1 MYLFFDC
8 ETGGLTADYSLLTL
22 AAIVADKD
30 FNPVRGGNSVDTL
43 SLEIRHPTYVV
54 SPEALTI
61 NKIDLVHHSAC
72 GLKLEQAREK
82 FASFLE
88 QAKQVCGDKLIPAG
102 HNLPFDLK
110 FVWAQLMPE
119 DVWRRYCHHH
129 FVDTMVVARFF
140 KAVGIIEGGC
150 SLVDLRD
157 LFHVDTGVAHNAMAD
172 TKATLAIARAL
183 ASMTQGLAD
192 QGPVGALPKAA
203 ASIGGPTPNS

>member
-22 AAIVADKD
+22 AAVVADKD
-30 FNPVRGGNSVDTL
+30 FNPMRGGNNADTL

-54 SPEALTI
+54 SPEALTV
-61 NKIDLVHHSAC
+61 NKIDLIHHSAC
-72 GLKLEQAREK
+72 GLKLEQAQEK
-82 FASFLE
+82 FESFLA
-88 QAKQVCGDKLIPAG
+88 QAKQMCGDKLIPAG

-119 DVWRRYCHHH
+119 EKWRQYCHYH

-140 KAVGIIEGGC
+140 KAVGVIDGGC

-157 LFHVDTGVAHNAMAD
+157 LFHVNTGTAHNAMAD
-172 TKATLAIARAL
+172 TQATLAIARAL
-183 ASMTQGLAD
+183 TAMTQGLVN
-192 QGPVGALPKAA
+192 QRPVGDLNQA
-203 ASIGGPTPNS
+203 ASGTGGPTPKS